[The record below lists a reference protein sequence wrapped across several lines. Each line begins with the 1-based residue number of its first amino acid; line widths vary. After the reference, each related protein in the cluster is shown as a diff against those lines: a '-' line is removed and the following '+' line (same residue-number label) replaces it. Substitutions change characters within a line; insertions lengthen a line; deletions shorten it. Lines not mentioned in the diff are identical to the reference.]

1 MKRSHF
7 MVIILTMVM
16 IAGFAAIAGAS
27 DQLGE
32 APMSAPKPMAMEGQK
47 TMSMEGQMATPA
59 EGPKA
64 MERMIAES
72 QIRPMEILVK
82 VSGKSPEQVKMLVM
96 HKGMWAAAQQLK
108 AADALIMAM
117 VQKRFE
123 MIDFLVVRNKIALKQ
138 ALLVKMAILRRIM
151 ALLPEKQMGQG
162 MMSGMMSQSG
172 CKCQMMNG
180 AGSGMMGKGMGM
192 GDGAKTGEGMMGG
205 MEMPGNCEDCK
216 GQAQETEATPAPE
229 GDMPKT
235 VKPET
240 EAPATAPVTA
250 PEHQH

>member
-1 MKRSHF
+1 
-7 MVIILTMVM
+7 MVM

-32 APMSAPKPMAMEGQK
+32 APMSAPKAMSMEGQK
-47 TMSMEGQMATPA
+47 TMSMEGQMAMPA

-72 QIRPMEILVK
+72 QIRPIEILVK

-96 HKGMWAAAQQLK
+96 HKGLWAAAQQLK

-123 MIDFLVVRNKIALKQ
+123 MIDFLVARNKIGLKQ
-138 ALLVKMAILRRIM
+138 ALLVKMAILRRVM
-151 ALLPEKQMGQG
+151 TLLPEKQMGQG
-162 MMSGMMSQSG
+162 MM
-172 CKCQMMNG
+172 N
-180 AGSGMMGKGMGM
+180 KGMGM
-192 GDGAKTGEGMMGG
+192 GDGAKAGQGMMGR
-205 MEMPGNCEDCK
+205 MDMPGTCEDCK
-216 GQAQETEATPAPE
+216 GQAQETEATSAPE
-229 GDMPKT
+229 GDMPGMT
-235 VKPET
+235 KPET
-240 EAPATAPVTA
+240 AAPVTTPVTA